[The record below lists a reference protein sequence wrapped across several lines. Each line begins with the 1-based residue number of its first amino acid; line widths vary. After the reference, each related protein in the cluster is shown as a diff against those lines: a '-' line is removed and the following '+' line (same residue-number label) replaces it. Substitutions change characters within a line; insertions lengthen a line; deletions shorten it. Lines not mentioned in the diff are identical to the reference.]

1 MEENTKATL
10 QERLQASLARAN
22 GRISQLSVLR
32 TVLVSVM
39 LATGALSALL
49 AGLSGVTGS
58 PAIGS
63 GDAGWGLTCVLAA
76 VLTLTGTLASGANE
90 QFHISETL
98 DRARSC
104 AGRLNALQVTLSTGS
119 LAISE
124 VANKYADLVTEYQL
138 VLG

>member
-1 MEENTKATL
+1 MEENTQTTL
-10 QERLQASLARAN
+10 QERVQASLSRASE
-22 GRISQLSVLR
+22 RISQLSLLR
-32 TVLVSVM
+32 TVLISVT

-49 AGLSGVTGS
+49 AGLSGLTGS
-58 PAIGS
+58 PVVGS
-63 GDAGWGLTCVLAA
+63 GDAGWGLTCLLAA

-98 DRARSC
+98 DKARSC
-104 AGRLNALQVTLSTGS
+104 AGRLNALQVTLSAGS

-124 VANKYADLVTEYQL
+124 VANKYADLVAEYQS